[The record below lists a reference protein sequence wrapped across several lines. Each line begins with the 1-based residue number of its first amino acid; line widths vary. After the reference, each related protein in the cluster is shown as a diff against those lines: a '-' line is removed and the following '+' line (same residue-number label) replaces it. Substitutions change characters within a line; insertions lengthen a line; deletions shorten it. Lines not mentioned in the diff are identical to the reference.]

1 MTNFK
6 DITAALTEQLQH
18 DVGIPSSLEDLETLT
33 GQASRQI
40 LQHWLENSEESDPEP
55 KTRCRDCGNYANY
68 ISKRVG
74 FIRTQ
79 FGLLRFRRAYYV
91 CPDCHQST
99 CPLDERL
106 NPIESLARLRTKI
119 AGGKP
124 LPVAELAQAW
134 GLGSLKVFNSKN
146 PTIGKNK
153 SHTVHQAESEKGEG
167 LSNQSPYRSKSIF
180 HDAVQSRIIS

>member
-1 MTNFK
+1 MTKFK
-6 DITAALTEQLQH
+6 DVAVVLAEQLQL
-18 DVGIPSSLEDLETLT
+18 DIDNLSSLDDLETFT
-33 GQASRQI
+33 AQISREI
-40 LQHWLENSEESDPEP
+40 LQQWLENNEEIDPDP
-55 KTRCRDCGNYANY
+55 KTRCRDCGDYANY

-119 AGGKP
+119 AGGKS

-153 SHTVHQAESEKGEG
+153 SHIVHQAESEKGED
-167 LSNQSPYRSKSIF
+167 LSNQSPDRSKSIF
-180 HDAVQSRIIS
+180 HDAVQSRIIC